1 MRSDTGRKDPGAV
14 RLLKSLQAE
23 SWTKLSVAKSSR
35 NLTIWERKEGITQEN
50 ILREV
55 LKDVHG
61 ISLMV
66 EKPTVRPS
74 SHQREMPS
82 S

>member
-1 MRSDTGRKDPGAV
+1 LAFIDDPSTYEDILDRSTKDAAFYV
-14 RLLKSLQAE
+14 DIKSEEL
-23 SWTKLSVAKSSR
+23 R
-35 NLTIWERKEGITQEN
+35 D

-66 EKPTVRPS
+66 EKPIVRPS
-74 SHQREMPS
+74 SHQREITS